1 MSHAAHLLAQ
11 RYAPSEPA
19 LSDEELVKKHLSM
32 IERQAR
38 RISARTGHLVEPGDL
53 FTAGA
58 LGLLEARRRFDPAR
72 GVKFETFVEHR
83 VRGAMA
89 DELRNLDHLP
99 RRLRA
104 ETEALQKA
112 KKKLSHE
119 RGREVGTDELAA
131 ELNQSAEDVAA
142 LQALSEPALSLTPE
156 LPMPSYDEPAD
167 VQLAK
172 AQLKK
177 RLADAIASLPARL
190 ALLMSLYYVEGL
202 TYKEIAEA
210 LEVTE
215 ARVCQLHGQ
224 AVKELRATFAA
235 ES

>member
-1 MSHAAHLLAQ
+1 MTHAGHLLAQ

-19 LSDEELVKKHLSM
+19 LSDEELVKKHLAM

-58 LGLLEARRRFDPAR
+58 LGLLEARRRYDASR
-72 GVKFETFVEHR
+72 GVKFETFAEHR

-119 RGREVGTDELAA
+119 RGREIGTDELAT
-131 ELNQSAEDVAA
+131 ELKQSSEDVAA
-142 LQALSEPALSLTPE
+142 LQALSEPPLSLTVE
-156 LPMPSYDEPAD
+156 LPMPSQDEPAD

-172 AQLKK
+172 AQQKK
-177 RLADAIASLPARL
+177 LLADAIASLPARL

-202 TYKEIAEA
+202 PYKEIAEA

-224 AVKELRATFAA
+224 AVKELRAKLNP
-235 ES
+235 EC